1 MKQQVVLKSLN
12 DDSERVVFE
21 SDSRKDVKMMV
32 GLYRKQYPA
41 YFIFKR
47 KKKSYHP
54 PGPR

>member
-12 DDSERVVFE
+12 DDSERVIFE

-54 PGPR
+54 DGPK